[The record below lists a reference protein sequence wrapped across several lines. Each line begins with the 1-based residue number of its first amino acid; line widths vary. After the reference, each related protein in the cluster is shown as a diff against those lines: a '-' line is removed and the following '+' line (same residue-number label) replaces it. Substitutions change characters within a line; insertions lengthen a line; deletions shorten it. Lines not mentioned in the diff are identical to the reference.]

1 MIPMTQAIFS
11 VRMDEDLKK
20 DFSDLCD
27 TFGIS
32 MAADIN
38 LFAKTVVRE
47 RRIPFEITAEPINE
61 TGLQSFMKIRELMKQ
76 RDELSL
82 DEINAEISASRKA

>member
-1 MIPMTQAIFS
+1 MTQAIFS
-11 VRMDEDLKK
+11 VRMDETLKK

-32 MAADIN
+32 MAAAIN

-47 RRIPFEITAEPINE
+47 RRIPFEITAEPANE
-61 TGLQSFMKIRELMKQ
+61 TSLQSFAKIRELMKQ
-76 RDELSL
+76 REELSL
-82 DEINAEISASRKA
+82 DDINAEIAAARKA